1 MPVEDLRQERV
12 GVGSKSPVVDEHQPH
27 GTTTRF
33 YGRVEQRA
41 GQIGG
46 AERVIARLL

>member
-27 GTTTRF
+27 WTTIRF
-33 YGRVEQRA
+33 YGGVEECA
-41 GQIGG
+41 GQIGS
-46 AERVIARLL
+46 AERVIA